1 MVHYTQ
7 KRREAAAMEEITAAL
22 VKNLLPRRRQ
32 DGHKGSFG
40 RVYVYGG
47 SVGYTGAPV
56 FAGEAAVRTGSG
68 LVFVGVPGEAYPVV
82 AARSACA
89 MAHPAPADY
98 GELLERV
105 SACGAVLIGPGLGRS
120 PETDKT
126 VRRLLEDCRA
136 PVVLDADGINAISAH
151 IDVLDRRR
159 GRPEGGETVLT
170 PHEGEFLRLG
180 GDLSLGRERAAA
192 DFARRH
198 GCILVLKGPGTLV
211 AGPEGRLLRNPT
223 GNCGMAKGGS
233 GDVLGGIILS
243 LIGQGAEPAEA
254 AACAV
259 WLHGRSGDL
268 CRRELTEYAITPEDL
283 VGRLAAAFRSLGLEE

>member
-1 MVHYTQ
+1 
-7 KRREAAAMEEITAAL
+7 MEEITAAL

-68 LVFVGVPGEAYPVV
+68 LVFVGVPGEAYPVA
-82 AARSACA
+82 AARCACA

-198 GCILVLKGPGTLV
+198 GCVLVLKGPGTLV

-233 GDVLGGIILS
+233 GDVLAGMVLS
-243 LIGQGAEPAEA
+243 LIGQGAPALEA

-259 WLHGRSGDL
+259 WLHGRAGDL
-268 CRRELTEYAITPEDL
+268 CARDLSEYAMTPLDL
-283 VGRLAAAFRSLGLEE
+283 TGRLPAVFKELGF

>member
-1 MVHYTQ
+1 
-7 KRREAAAMEEITAAL
+7 MERITPRL
-22 VKNLLPRRRQ
+22 VRQMLPPRRA
-32 DGHKGSFG
+32 DGHKGTFG
-40 RVYVYGG
+40 RVYLCGG
-47 SVGYTGAPV
+47 CPGYTGAPV

-68 LVFVGVPGEAYPVV
+68 LVFVGVPGEAYPVA
-82 AARSACA
+82 AARCACA

-120 PETDKT
+120 PETDQT
-126 VRRLLEDCRA
+126 VRRLLEDCRV

-233 GDVLGGIILS
+233 GDVLAGMVLS
-243 LIGQGAEPAEA
+243 LIGQGAPALEA

-259 WLHGRSGDL
+259 WLHGRAGDL
-268 CRRELTEYAITPEDL
+268 CARDLSEYAMTPLDL
-283 VGRLAAAFRSLGLEE
+283 TGRLPAVFKELGF